1 VLQSLLNTLSDP
13 KVHEAI
19 AQIVT
24 QIIAFLV
31 FLWVLKK
38 FAWGRLLQLLDERK
52 QKISSEFDRIK
63 ALEEKFV
70 GLEHEY
76 NEKIKNID
84 VEARRIIQDAIAD
97 GRRMAQQIADK
108 ARQDA
113 RQITDKAQQNIELE
127 VAKARLQLKQDII
140 KMTLLATEK
149 IIKERLDEA
158 KHRELISSFIDTI
171 EKN

>member
-1 VLQSLLNTLSDP
+1 MLQSLLKALSDP
-13 KVHEAI
+13 KVHEAL

-31 FLWVLKK
+31 FLWILKK
-38 FAWGRLLQLLDERK
+38 FAWGRLLQLIDERK

-63 ALEEKFV
+63 ALEEKSKQ
-70 GLEHEY
+70 LEHDY
-76 NEKIKNID
+76 NEKIANID
-84 VEARRIIQDAIAD
+84 VEARRIIQEAIAD
-97 GRRMAQQIADK
+97 GRRMAQQIAEK

-113 RQITDKAQQNIELE
+113 RQITSKAQQNIELE
-127 VAKARLQLKQDII
+127 VAKARLELKQDII

-149 IIKERLDEA
+149 IINERLDDA
-158 KHRELISSFIDTI
+158 KHRQLISSFIDTL